1 MAKALYF
8 SHDADA
14 RGDKKMLAMRY
25 DYKLK
30 GYGMFWIIVET
41 MRTADNYELEYSDCT
56 CKALAK
62 QMDSTS
68 TIVKKFI
75 DDCINTYKL
84 FKLRNGVF
92 WSESFKARMA
102 KMDEVR
108 EKRSEAG
115 KKRWGKPYNA
125 NAKQMLSKC
134 LTTKPNQTKPNQK
147 KDIVGK
153 KPTFSTD
160 KIYSY
165 TKEEI
170 QNLTS
175 KPFALACWFL
185 QCFKR
190 FTGEPTTFNKKK
202 WVGIFKTAWDTWG
215 EKNYDWIPRYFQT
228 QSEYVHKFT
237 PEGYLEWVKVQ
248 LTRKAKGDKK

>member
-147 KDIVGK
+147 KKELNDKSFTPSKK
-153 KPTFSTD
+153 KPEPNPLHQKFRAKWFEFYREYSPLENPLVNWTGKQGKELNRDILPHVGTTVKTF
-160 KIYSY
+160 
-165 TKEEI
+165 EE
-170 QNLTS
+170 LVG
-175 KPFALACWFL
+175 AL
-185 QCFKR
+185 
-190 FTGEPTTFNKKK
+190 E
-202 WVGIFKTAWDTWG
+202 
-215 EKNYDWIPRYFQT
+215 RYFQD
-228 QSEYVHKFT
+228 KDC
-237 PEGYLEWVKVQ
+237 K
-248 LTRKAKGDKK
+248 LTKQNGWTLGGFNCWLRSGIAGG